1 MTKSELIN
9 KIKRKLGWPMVKVEL
24 CDDHIKD
31 AIDESLKKFIKWAIG
46 NATDIIYF
54 TLPLEGGKKFYDLP
68 KGVIDVIEYDDDS
81 GTQGGINTLF
91 SIENYFFNQ
100 GYYDPMLSYPYSM
113 VGYHLAL
120 DFIEALER
128 YNPDKYSWRYHKKT
142 NQLELSPTPKYN
154 ENNIMVDRIDPK
166 TNTVKTYTLDSPGYV
181 LLRANVLEGTT
192 LPYVIRDWDEVMK
205 EITPASE
212 LRTINSDEEDNQ
224 YFVLSSMAYKGK
236 LSIYKNG
243 TEYTDWLWHDDARRI
258 IRWTNKDDIK
268 LNDELLLRYN
278 KVDIS
283 DSGEDRSYTDEMEY
297 TKETYNIDPLNI
309 ASKSFMLSKKTIN
322 PKDVIITYNNND
334 YAYGSGF
341 TMDTDNQTVLFAGKQ
356 LDGLLS
362 AGDNV
367 NITYVDES
375 SNIEEYDE
383 SIYDSTWILN
393 YAVAL
398 SKLTLGMIRRKF
410 SNFSSI
416 GNTGISLDGDSL
428 VSEGQQ
434 EKERL
439 EEELKDEEVYIGG
452 YITMG

>member
-31 AIDESLKKFIKWAIG
+31 SIQESVNKHIKWAIG
-46 NATDIIYF
+46 NSTDIIYF
-54 TLPLEGGKKFYDLP
+54 TLPLEGGKKFYDMP
-68 KGVIDVIEYDDDS
+68 KGVIDIIEYDDDS
-81 GTQGGINTLF
+81 GNTGGINTLF
-91 SIENYFFNQ
+91 SMENYFFNQ

-113 VGYHLAL
+113 LGYHMVL
-120 DFIEALER
+120 DFMETLDR
-128 YNPDKYSWRYHKKT
+128 YRPDKYSWRYHKKT

-154 ENNIMVDRIDPK
+154 ENKISVNRIDPE

-181 LLRANVLEGTT
+181 LLKANVIEGTT
-192 LPYVIRDWDEVMK
+192 LPYVIREWDKVMK

-212 LRTINSDEEDNQ
+212 IRNININEEDNQ
-224 YFVLSSMAYKGK
+224 FFVLKSPAYKGE

-243 TEYTDWLWHDDARRI
+243 VIYNEWTWHDDIRKI
-258 IRWTNKDDIK
+258 IKWDNKDDIN

-283 DSGEDRSYTDEMEY
+283 DSLDDKSYIDKMEY
-297 TKETYNIDPLNI
+297 INEDHTIDPLNI
-309 ASKSFMLSKKTIN
+309 ASKSFMLSQKTIN
-322 PKDVIITYNNND
+322 PKDVIIKYNKND
-334 YAYGSGF
+334 YVYGTGF
-341 TMDTDNQTVLFAGKQ
+341 TIDTDNQTILFNGKQ
-356 LDGLLS
+356 LDGILS
-362 AGDNV
+362 AGDIIKIV
-367 NITYVDES
+367 YVDES

-383 SIYDSTWILN
+383 NIYDNLWILN
-393 YAVAL
+393 YATAL
-398 SKLTLGMIRRKF
+398 SKITLGMIRRKF